1 MRFVRLRIIKTK
13 SKSTPHVNMKSIT
26 SILAALAI
34 GTTLSIA
41 ADEKPA
47 GAKPEA
53 GKPAEKAA
61 PGAEKPKHEP
71 GEIFKKLDANNDG
84 KVTLE
89 EFKASPMGKKD
100 PAKAEEMFKKKDKN
114 NDGSLSLEEFS
125 AHGEK
130 KAK

>member
-1 MRFVRLRIIKTK
+1 
-13 SKSTPHVNMKSIT
+13 MKSIT

-53 GKPAEKAA
+53 GKPAA
-61 PGAEKPKHEP
+61 GAEKKADPEAA
-71 GEIFKKLDANNDG
+71 FKKIDANSDG
-84 KVTLE
+84 KISLD
-89 EFKASPMGKKD
+89 EFKAGPMGKKD
-100 PAKAEEMFKKKDKN
+100 PAKAEEIFKKKDKN
-114 NDGSLSLEEFS
+114 NDGSLTLEEFS